1 MEKFEKVTELIQ
13 EFYKIEGKNFPNEI
27 FAVLKK
33 IIDFSSGYIVF
44 SNSENIEYSYNSKI
58 SNISEIKESCLK
70 EDLIFKHTMFGQI
83 IITGENFSSDDK
95 KIFKTCA
102 AIISNIIK
110 DFEVSKVIK
119 MQLNALQQGYIDIKK
134 NNQKIKEAEQVKTKF
149 ISHVSH
155 ELRTPINSILG
166 YSELLGEEFT
176 GTLTDKQKEFVNDIK
191 ISALHLLGMVN
202 EILDMSKIEAGAVKL
217 NLRKFEIVPCI
228 KEVINIINP
237 LLLQKKQTLKTELD
251 NFEIKADYNKIQQ
264 ILFNLL
270 SNAIKYTPDNGEI
283 NINCYK
289 GQTNAIIKIRD
300 NGIGIESKYLNRI
313 FNKFEQIGEP
323 QQNSTGLGLAITKEL
338 INIHN
343 GEISVKSEPNK
354 GTIFIVRIPL

>member
-1 MEKFEKVTELIQ
+1 MGKFEKATELIQ
-13 EFYKIEGKNFPNEI
+13 EFYKIEGENFSDEI
-27 FAVLKK
+27 FVVLKK
-33 IIDFSSGYIVF
+33 IIDFNSGYIVF
-44 SNSENIEYSYNSKI
+44 SNSENIEYSYNPQVSKL
-58 SNISEIKESCLK
+58 SELRQNNLT
-70 EDLIFKHTMFGQI
+70 EDLIFKHTTFGQI

-119 MQLNALQQGYIDIKK
+119 MQLNALQQGYIDVKK
-134 NNQKIKEAEQVKTKF
+134 SNQKIKEAEQVKTKF

-202 EILDMSKIEAGAVKL
+202 EILDMSKIEAGAIKL

-237 LLLQKKQTLKTELD
+237 LLLQKKQTLQTELC

-283 NINCYK
+283 SIKCYNDT
-289 GQTNAIIKIRD
+289 TNAIIEIKD
-300 NGIGIESKYLNRI
+300 NGIGIEKKDLKRI

-343 GEISVKSEPNK
+343 GEISVNSEPNK
-354 GTIFIVRIPL
+354 GTVFIVRIPL

>member
-1 MEKFEKVTELIQ
+1 M
-13 EFYKIEGKNFPNEI
+13 
-27 FAVLKK
+27 
-33 IIDFSSGYIVF
+33 
-44 SNSENIEYSYNSKI
+44 
-58 SNISEIKESCLK
+58 
-70 EDLIFKHTMFGQI
+70 
-83 IITGENFSSDDK
+83 
-95 KIFKTCA
+95 
-102 AIISNIIK
+102 
-110 DFEVSKVIK
+110 
-119 MQLNALQQGYIDIKK
+119 QQGYIDIKK

-191 ISALHLLGMVN
+191 ISALHLLGIVN

-289 GQTNAIIKIRD
+289 EQTNAIIKIKD